1 MPLLS
6 FPGNLLVYLLVFETK
21 SHVSQADFKVLSS
34 QGIEFL
40 VLEFLNL
47 EFLVLWPPLPDDA
60 VSGVCHC
67 TWFKLRVIP
76 MASCLLSTRYIYSST
91 SLFLSPSYRNTAHL

>member
-40 VLEFLNL
+40 VLEFL
-47 EFLVLWPPLPDDA
+47 VLWPPLPDDA
-60 VSGVCHC
+60 VSGVCH
-67 TWFKLRVIP
+67 
-76 MASCLLSTRYIYSST
+76 
-91 SLFLSPSYRNTAHL
+91 